1 MKRCKMFYATII
13 ICFIILTINFV
24 MNLAE
29 QIDYEKRKDTGNE
42 RWKQVEERI
51 INIEKRVGVLESGRN
66 DSVDN

>member
-1 MKRCKMFYATII
+1 MQRCKMFYATII

-29 QIDYEKRKDTGNE
+29 QIDYEKRKASGNE
-42 RWKQVEERI
+42 RWEQVEERI
-51 INIEKRVGVLESGRN
+51 INIEKRVGVLENGRN

>member
-1 MKRCKMFYATII
+1 MQRCKMFYATII
-13 ICFIILTINFV
+13 ICFVILTINFV

-29 QIDYEKRKDTGNE
+29 QIDYEKRKDSGNE

-51 INIEKRVGVLESGRN
+51 INIEKRVGVLENGRN

>member
-1 MKRCKMFYATII
+1 MQRCKMFYATII

-29 QIDYEKRKDTGNE
+29 QIDYEKRKDSGNE

-51 INIEKRVGVLESGRN
+51 INIEKRVGVLENGRN

>member
-1 MKRCKMFYATII
+1 MQRCKMFYATII
-13 ICFIILTINFV
+13 VCFVILTINFV

-29 QIDYEKRKDTGNE
+29 QIDYEKRKDSGNE

-51 INIEKRVGVLESGRN
+51 INIEKRVGVLENGRN

>member
-1 MKRCKMFYATII
+1 MQRGKMFYATII

-29 QIDYEKRKDTGNE
+29 QIDYEKRKDSGNE

-51 INIEKRVGVLESGRN
+51 INIEKRVGVLENGRN

>member
-1 MKRCKMFYATII
+1 MQRCKMFYATII

-51 INIEKRVGVLESGRN
+51 INIEKRVGVLENGRN

>member
-13 ICFIILTINFV
+13 ICFVILTINFV

-29 QIDYEKRKDTGNE
+29 QIDYEKRKDSGNE

-51 INIEKRVGVLESGRN
+51 TNIEKRVGVLENGRN

>member
-29 QIDYEKRKDTGNE
+29 QIDYEKRKASGNE
-42 RWKQVEERI
+42 RWEQVEKRI
-51 INIEKRVGVLESGRN
+51 INIEKRVGVLENGRN

>member
-1 MKRCKMFYATII
+1 MQRCKMFYATII
-13 ICFIILTINFV
+13 VCFVILTINFV

-29 QIDYEKRKDTGNE
+29 QIDYEKRKDAGNE

-51 INIEKRVGVLESGRN
+51 TNIEKRVGVLENGRN